1 MSLLSCQQEVEYP
14 LYQADE
20 DYVRLCSSE
29 DYIVAKES
37 VLVVTGVAA
46 ASCHP

>member
-20 DYVRLCSSE
+20 DYVRPCSSE
-29 DYIVAKES
+29 DCSVAEES
-37 VLVVTGVAA
+37 VLAVTGVAA
-46 ASCHP
+46 VSCHP